1 MAGTAQLPAAPSCQ
15 LTSLALCRR
24 ELAGFGLSK
33 GSSAWQDLLAS
44 TSLVLNN
51 LQVNV
56 KLYNY
61 DFPMSVAHC
70 RSLKL

>member
-1 MAGTAQLPAAPSCQ
+1 MAV
-15 LTSLALCRR
+15 CRR

-56 KLYNY
+56 K
-61 DFPMSVAHC
+61 F
-70 RSLKL
+70 

>member
-1 MAGTAQLPAAPSCQ
+1 MAGTAQLPAASPCQ
-15 LTSLALCRR
+15 VTSVAVCRR

-51 LQVNV
+51 LQVKV
-56 KLYNY
+56 KHLHLLAI
-61 DFPMSVAHC
+61 AHH
-70 RSLKL
+70 KL